1 MFPILFSIGP
11 VHLFSFSVF
20 LIAAWLV
27 FSFVFWKLLRAEAAE
42 EERIF
47 DLTFYATLA
56 ALAGGRLGFVLFHRD
71 LFVNDWLAAVALWVV
86 PGLSLYGAL
95 IAGLATCIV
104 LSRSYRV
111 RLGQVL
117 DSIALAF
124 PAALIVGKIGSL
136 LDGSEVG
143 IAASLP
149 WAVSFVGHVG
159 LRHPVQLYEIV
170 FLILVLVAV
179 WLLGKRGERNKWPY
193 GLVGIWF
200 VLLFSVGEFA
210 LEFLKESPVY
220 WGLRAN
226 QWVLVALFAEGL
238 GAFYVR
244 GGGREKIRPMVA
256 NLKRSIYAKFSKRRP
271 DGTAKAS

>member
-1 MFPILFSIGP
+1 MFPILFSVGQI
-11 VHLFSFSVF
+11 HLFSFSIF
-20 LIAAWLV
+20 LIVSWLV
-27 FSFVFWKLLRAEAAE
+27 FSFVFWKLLRAQAVED
-42 EERIF
+42 ERIF

-56 ALAGGRLGFVLFHRD
+56 ALAGARAGFVFLHRD
-71 LFVNDWLAAVALWVV
+71 FFVNDWLATAALWVV
-86 PGLSLYGAL
+86 PGLSLYGAV
-95 IAGLATCIV
+95 IAGLATLVV

-111 RLGQVL
+111 RLGHVL
-117 DSIALAF
+117 DSLAVAF

-136 LDGSEVG
+136 LDGAEVG
-143 IAASLP
+143 LRASVP
-149 WAVSFVGHVG
+149 WAVSFAGHVAR
-159 LRHPVQLYEIV
+159 RHPVQFYEIL
-170 FLILVLVAV
+170 FFAFILLIV
-179 WLLGKRGERNKWPY
+179 WLLGKRGERDKWPY

-200 VLLFSVGEFA
+200 VLLFGVGEFA

-256 NLKRSIYAKFSKRRP
+256 NLKRSLYAKFSKQRP
-271 DGTAKAS
+271 G